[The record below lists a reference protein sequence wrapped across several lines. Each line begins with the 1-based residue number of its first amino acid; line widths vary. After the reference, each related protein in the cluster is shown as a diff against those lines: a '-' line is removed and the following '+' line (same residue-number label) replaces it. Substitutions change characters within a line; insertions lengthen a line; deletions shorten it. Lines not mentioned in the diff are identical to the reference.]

1 MIIFSAILRIG
12 NVLMPI
18 RIMSQFFILMLI
30 RIKIRLYILM
40 PIWIRIQS
48 VNLKGREKGKREKE
62 GKGKGEEREGKGE
75 GKQKGNGKGWR
86 KEGERREKG
95 GEERGCNNDFFIHY
109 AVDQSLIAQF
119 FYILFLWLG
128 LRSAEELLRDFQPL
142 RKLHGSPWGRIL
154 QHYQLCASCSE
165 GKKFAAD
172 VVVINAKF
180 LQFIVGTGTN

>member
-48 VNLKGREKGKREKE
+48 VNLKGREKGKKRERGKGRK
-62 GKGKGEEREGKGE
+62 GKGKGRESRRGMERDE
-75 GKQKGNGKGWR
+75 
-86 KEGERREKG
+86 ERREKG

-119 FYILFLWLG
+119 FYILFL
-128 LRSAEELLRDFQPL
+128 
-142 RKLHGSPWGRIL
+142 
-154 QHYQLCASCSE
+154 
-165 GKKFAAD
+165 
-172 VVVINAKF
+172 
-180 LQFIVGTGTN
+180 